1 MWTTIGESSNDTAKT
16 IRHPG
21 DPYMSMWVHVL
32 AWYFLSGFSFMYI
45 MDVWMYVWS
54 HTKQE
59 YMDQA
64 GKVAKP
70 ARGQLNRENEYF
82 SVRVRA

>member
-1 MWTTIGESSNDTAKT
+1 MLPDVFFCYFIPVHQQTTSEIGHRVK
-16 IRHPG
+16 
-21 DPYMSMWVHVL
+21 
-32 AWYFLSGFSFMYI
+32 YFFRVGNQYAECE
-45 MDVWMYVWS
+45 
-54 HTKQE
+54 KQQHQQHSKS
-59 YMDQA
+59 MDQP